1 MGGQA
6 YLLNVYQ
13 QKVISNISCTITTR
27 VNAADLIFLA
37 VKTMQDK
44 NKIKPVGQLYDDA
57 DRSFKNPQCG
67 CVYAADGL
75 APTLNTCGGG
85 QREPKILLVP
95 QATKQ
100 GYAEVPDGGVFDG
113 SFPNSTT
120 RRGRVI
126 DEGRISPTLQT
137 STSPM
142 HYSAPYAIR
151 KLTPREC
158 LRLMDV
164 RDQDIDKM
172 INAGISNAQLYK
184 LAGNS
189 IVVEVIY
196 QIFKNLLIK

>member
-1 MGGQA
+1 
-6 YLLNVYQ
+6 
-13 QKVISNISCTITTR
+13 
-27 VNAADLIFLA
+27 
-37 VKTMQDK
+37 MQDK
-44 NKIKPVGQLYDDA
+44 NKIKQVGQLCDDT
-57 DRSFKNPQCG
+57 DRSFKNPQTDR
-67 CVYAADGL
+67 VYATDGL
-75 APTLNTCGGG
+75 SPSLIVGSPGRNT
-85 QREPKILLVP
+85 PKILLVP

-137 STSPM
+137 STTPM

-164 RDQDIDKM
+164 RDHDIDKM
-172 INAGISNAQLYK
+172 INAGLSNTRLLK

>member
-1 MGGQA
+1 
-6 YLLNVYQ
+6 
-13 QKVISNISCTITTR
+13 
-27 VNAADLIFLA
+27 
-37 VKTMQDK
+37 MQDI
-44 NKIKPVGQLYDDA
+44 NKIKQVGQLHDVT
-57 DRSFKNPQCG
+57 DRCFKNPQTG
-67 CVYAADGL
+67 RAYATDGL
-75 APTLNTCGGG
+75 SPSLIVGSAGRNT
-85 QREPKILLVP
+85 PKILLVP

-137 STSPM
+137 STTPM

-164 RDQDIDKM
+164 RDHDIDKM
-172 INAGISNAQLYK
+172 INAGISNTQLYK